1 MPAAAPVQV
10 QSALL
15 LGRASPVLLED
26 ITWFVS
32 LYTQGKRQLAIS
44 LSSPSLASRAISF
57 PAITDLSGL
66 KVLLT

>member
-1 MPAAAPVQV
+1 MPAAAPVWV

-26 ITWFVS
+26 MTRVVS
-32 LYTQGKRQLAIS
+32 LYPQGKRQLAIS
-44 LSSPSLASRAISF
+44 LSSPRLVSQAISL
-57 PAITDLSGL
+57 PALTDLSGL